1 MSKLLKLILFSII
14 IIFFWAYIKMD
25 QENISFYQDYE
36 GSFEMVDRYLYNRYF
51 GIKILTIIM
60 ILMLIEYYYIK
71 K

>member
-1 MSKLLKLILFSII
+1 MSKLLQLILFSKIYF
-14 IIFFWAYIKMD
+14 FFWVYIKMD

-36 GSFEMVDRYLYNRYF
+36 GSYEMVDQYLYNRYF

>member
-1 MSKLLKLILFSII
+1 
-14 IIFFWAYIKMD
+14 MD

-36 GSFEMVDRYLYNRYF
+36 GSYEMVDRYLYNRYF
-51 GIKILTIIM
+51 GIKIRTIIM

>member
-1 MSKLLKLILFSII
+1 
-14 IIFFWAYIKMD
+14 MD

-36 GSFEMVDRYLYNRYF
+36 GSYEMVDQYLYNRYF